1 MSNVSAE
8 CLEWRGNEIET
19 TKCDNDLV
27 NLCDGWVRRNLQDKV
42 ETTKQ
47 EGETIEKAIG
57 MTNKEQYCKEH
68 IKIVENRR
76 KTSKIG

>member
-1 MSNVSAE
+1 M
-8 CLEWRGNEIET
+8 
-19 TKCDNDLV
+19 TKCDIDLAKW
-27 NLCDGWVRRNLQDKV
+27 CDGWARRNLQDKV

-68 IKIVENRR
+68 IKIVKNRR